1 MSFVYEFEW
10 DRSKASANLTKHAVD
25 FKLAATVF
33 KDPLAATIFDG
44 DHSGHHFGA
53 PPNQSGNHPV
63 RRDISMKPEYDFKNA
78 ERGKF
83 FRPGAV
89 LRLPIYLEPEV
100 PDYLAAKAQAKNIDL
115 DDLVN
120 DLLKQEIRIAES
132 LR

>member
-1 MSFVYEFEW
+1 
-10 DRSKASANLTKHAVD
+10 
-25 FKLAATVF
+25 
-33 KDPLAATIFDG
+33 
-44 DHSGHHFGA
+44 
-53 PPNQSGNHPV
+53 
-63 RRDISMKPEYDFKNA
+63 MKPEYDFKNA

-100 PDYLAAKAQAKNIDL
+100 QDYLAAKAQAKNMDL

>member
-1 MSFVYEFEW
+1 
-10 DRSKASANLTKHAVD
+10 
-25 FKLAATVF
+25 
-33 KDPLAATIFDG
+33 
-44 DHSGHHFGA
+44 
-53 PPNQSGNHPV
+53 
-63 RRDISMKPEYDFKNA
+63 MKPEYDFKNA

-83 FRPGAV
+83 FRPGSV

-100 PDYLAAKAQAKNIDL
+100 QSYLAAKAQAKNIDL

>member
-1 MSFVYEFEW
+1 
-10 DRSKASANLTKHAVD
+10 
-25 FKLAATVF
+25 
-33 KDPLAATIFDG
+33 
-44 DHSGHHFGA
+44 
-53 PPNQSGNHPV
+53 
-63 RRDISMKPEYDFKNA
+63 MKPEYDFKNA

-83 FRPGAV
+83 FQPGAV

-100 PDYLAAKAQAKNIDL
+100 QDYLAAKAQAKKVDL